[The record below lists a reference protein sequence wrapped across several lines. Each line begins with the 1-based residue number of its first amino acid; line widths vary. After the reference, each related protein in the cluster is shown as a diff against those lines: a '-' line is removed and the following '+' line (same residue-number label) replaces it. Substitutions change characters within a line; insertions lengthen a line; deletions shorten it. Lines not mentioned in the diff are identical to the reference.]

1 LWESVFFVTV
11 ITYQLNFEAIL
22 EPQNGTFNHRENDK
36 MRTGLNKAVISF
48 LLVAICLIF
57 ANMDASATTLDGK
70 KYGVGFQVLSPEL
83 AGIGMLIDVG
93 NTKATVQ
100 PILGFDPFP
109 SAGFRL
115 KYAFARKRFLDLYA
129 SGLVGYGND
138 NLFGGIGAGVEWD
151 WRMLEKT
158 LPPVS
163 LSFEIGFHGSDLGF
177 GIGAHY
183 TF

>member
-1 LWESVFFVTV
+1 MTA
-11 ITYQLNFEAIL
+11 ITIHLNFEIIFITKR
-22 EPQNGTFNHRENDK
+22 NFNHWENIN
-36 MRTGLNKAVISF
+36 MRTVFRRSAISF

-57 ANMDASATTLDGK
+57 ASTQASATTLDGK

-115 KYAFARKRFLDLYA
+115 KYAFARKRYLDLYA
-129 SGLVGYGND
+129 AGLVGYGD
-138 NLFGGIGAGVEWD
+138 DLFGGIGAGVEWD
-151 WRMLEKT
+151 WRMLEKS

-163 LSFEIGFHGSDLGF
+163 FSFEIGFHGSDLGF